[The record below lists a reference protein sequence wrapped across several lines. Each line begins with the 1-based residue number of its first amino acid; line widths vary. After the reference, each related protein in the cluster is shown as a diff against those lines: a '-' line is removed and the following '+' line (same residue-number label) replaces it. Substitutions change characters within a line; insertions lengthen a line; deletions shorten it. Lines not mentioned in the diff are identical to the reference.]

1 MKIKTVGWLIGAAWA
16 GLAGVF
22 AAPLLLALARAEPW
36 QPFAIAA
43 ALAAAGGGL
52 LLGLLR
58 GAERSLDQRS
68 AFLAVTAIL
77 LSVCALGAVPFATW
91 PEPRLSLVDALFE
104 ATSGFTTTGA
114 TVLAGLDDLPR
125 SLLLW
130 RSIMQWLGGMGM
142 VIFGIALLPLLG
154 VGGMQ
159 IYRGEAPGPS
169 KDQMVPRIAETARL
183 LGLLYLGITV
193 VAGALFRVTGMNLF
207 DAICHAMTSI
217 ATGGFS
223 THDASLG
230 HFDSGAIQV
239 VAIAAMLAGGT
250 SFAILR
256 RALAGGVVWSE
267 HPELRAYLGFFLLA
281 TALIALDLALNR
293 DGSFASFASVLEHA
307 AFQSASILSTT
318 GYATRDWGEWPG
330 LSQVTL
336 FSLFFVGAMAGS
348 SGGGIKV
355 VRIVLLARL
364 AFAQFYRLLHP
375 HAFSVVRIGSRTVDD
390 AIVVSSLGFI
400 GLWFLLLALGTAVIS
415 WHGSEIFS
423 SVSAAAATL
432 GNVGPG
438 FGQVA
443 PGHTFASFETGPK
456 LMMIALMVLGRLEI
470 YTVLIV
476 LTPAFWRR

>member
-1 MKIKTVGWLIGAAWA
+1 MKIQTVGWLIGAVWA

-22 AAPLLLALARAEPW
+22 AAPLLLALVRGEPW

-43 ALAAAGGGL
+43 AVAAAGGGL
-52 LLGLLR
+52 LLALLR
-58 GAERSLDQRS
+58 KAERALDQRS
-68 AFLAVTAIL
+68 AMLAVSAIL
-77 LSVCALGAVPFATW
+77 LSVCVLAAVPFASY
-91 PEPRLSLVDALFE
+91 PEPRMSLVDSLFE

-114 TVLAGLDDLPR
+114 TVLSGLDDLPH

-130 RSIMQWLGGMGM
+130 RSLMQWLGGMAM
-142 VIFGIALLPLLG
+142 VIFGIGILPLLG

-159 IYRGEAPGPS
+159 IYREQAPGPS
-169 KDQMVPRIAETARL
+169 KDQVTPRIAETARL
-183 LGLLYLGITV
+183 LWLLYLGMTV
-193 VAGALFRVTGMNLF
+193 VAAALFRATGMNLF

-230 HFDSGAIQV
+230 YFDSSAIHV
-239 VAIAAMLAGGT
+239 VAIVAMLAGGT
-250 SFAILR
+250 SFAILH
-256 RALAGGVVWSE
+256 RALAGGAVWSE
-267 HPELRAYLGFFLLA
+267 HPELRAYLGFYLLA
-281 TALIALDLALNR
+281 TGLIALDLALNR
-293 DGSFASFASVLEHA
+293 GGGFASFAGVLEHA
-307 AFQSASILSTT
+307 AFQAASILSTT
-318 GYATRDWGEWPG
+318 GYATRDWGQWPG

-348 SGGGIKV
+348 TGGGIKV
-355 VRIVLLARL
+355 VRIVLLGRL

-415 WHGSEIFS
+415 WHGSEFLS
-423 SVSAAAATL
+423 SVTAAADTL
-432 GNVGPG
+432 GNIGPG
-438 FGQVA
+438 FVQVG
-443 PGHTFASFETGPK
+443 PGHTFASFEAVAK

-470 YTVLIV
+470 YTLLIV